1 MTKWSLKARSLA
13 AAILVL
19 AIFFPLAALVLEQA
33 FSNSLSQS
41 MEEQLRLQNLG
52 LISEFEVIQGE
63 IQMPEQLFN
72 NSLNIPDSGTYALIS
87 MHKLRIWESG
97 SALNWTQ
104 TPQLQRP
111 DVGEELFI
119 SRLIDDKLFFQFS
132 YTAEFEDLDFMFPV
146 TFHILQERRLFDQE
160 VSAYRATLW
169 QWLGLISLL
178 LIALLVFSLYAALR
192 PISQLVS
199 QISEVD
205 KGKRHRLAGAFPP
218 ELEHLK
224 SSLNHL
230 LESELQQRQRYYNS
244 LGDLAHNLKTPLALL
259 KSNHQVMQTASE
271 PVEQIDSIISRQLK
285 RAVAG
290 AGSGWQQKVALTPL
304 LRQIIGAMQKVYADK
319 QLSIELRDK
328 IQSELGADKTDLME
342 LFGNL
347 IDNACKAARSKV
359 HINISQSSNSL
370 TIDIDDDG
378 PGIPQAKRTEI
389 LNRGARLD
397 SYTSGQGFGMAIV
410 IDLVNAYQAGLQ
422 INHSALGGNRFSVT
436 FSADFTAIT
445 E

>member
-1 MTKWSLKARSLA
+1 MTKWSLKGRSLA

-19 AIFFPLAALVLEQA
+19 VIFFPLVALVLEQA
-33 FSNSLSQS
+33 FSNSLSHS

-87 MHKLRIWESG
+87 MHKLPIWESD
-97 SALNWTQ
+97 STLNWSQ
-104 TPQLQRP
+104 IPQLDRP
-111 DVGEELFI
+111 EVGKEMFVT
-119 SRLIDDKLFFQFS
+119 RQIDGKNFFQFS
-132 YTAEFEDLDFMFPV
+132 YTAEFEDRNFMFPV
-146 TFHILQERRLFDQE
+146 TFHILQERRLFDRE
-160 VSAYRATLW
+160 VSAYRTTLW

-199 QISEVD
+199 QISDVE
-205 KGKRHRLAGAFPP
+205 KGKCHRLAGTFPP

-224 SSLNHL
+224 TSLNHL
-230 LESELQQRQRYYNS
+230 LDSELKQRQRYYNS

-259 KSNHQVMQTASE
+259 KGNDQVMQIASE

-290 AGSGWQQKVALTPL
+290 AGSGWQQKVALSGL
-304 LRQIIGAMQKVYADK
+304 LQQIISAMKKVYADK
-319 QLSIELRDK
+319 QLDIELQDDA
-328 IQSELGADKTDLME
+328 QAELAADKTDLME

-347 IDNACKAARSKV
+347 IDNACKAARKQVRVSV
-359 HINISQSSNSL
+359 HQEDKILVLMIE
-370 TIDIDDDG
+370 DDG
-378 PGIPQAKRTEI
+378 PGIRPEQRQQI
-389 LNRGARLD
+389 LNRGTRLD
-397 SYTSGQGFGMAIV
+397 SYPGGQGLGMAIV
-410 IDLVNAYQAGLQ
+410 TDLVNAYQGKLEIAE
-422 INHSALGGNRFSVT
+422 SPLGGNLFRIRFST
-436 FSADFTAIT
+436 DFTAIT